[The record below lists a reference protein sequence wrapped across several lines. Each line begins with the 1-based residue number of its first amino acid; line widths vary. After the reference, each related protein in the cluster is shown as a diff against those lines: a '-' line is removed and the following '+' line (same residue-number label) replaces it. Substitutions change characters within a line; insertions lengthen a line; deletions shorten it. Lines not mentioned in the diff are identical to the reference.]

1 MVQHKL
7 SYKSTVD
14 LEADRIW
21 PNPPTRAEITTAM
34 ADVRCNHQV
43 NLTNTYLIVEEAAY
57 QHAVLTQNM
66 PDVQQSQAD
75 FATMQQ
81 RAEQV
86 LALPAA
92 DVLRLSR
99 AQVAVVSSLLVPRV
113 HSHDGT

>member
-1 MVQHKL
+1 MARHHL
-7 SYKSTVD
+7 NYKSTVL
-14 LEADRIW
+14 LEWGHAW
-21 PNPPTRAEITTAM
+21 PDPPTRAEISVAVTDA
-34 ADVRCNHQV
+34 RCNHQV
-43 NLTNTYLIVEEAAY
+43 NLTNTYLTVEAAY
-57 QHAVLTQNM
+57 QHAVLGVNM
-66 PDVQQSQAD
+66 PDVQQGQAD

-99 AQVAVVSSLLVPRV
+99 TRISKVNSLLIPRI